1 MACEKE
7 KFKYAKYPDSFKT
20 CLQQMA
26 GLFHILVVSALTFV
40 QVSEGYMT
48 WETVEVGVSTSLF
61 EVMEINHSLGE
72 DEHHKGGVEHDP
84 QSNCHGGRP
93 RNERYP

>member
-7 KFKYAKYPDSFKT
+7 KIKYAKYSDSFKT
-20 CLQQMA
+20 YLQQMA

-48 WETVEVGVSTSLF
+48 WETVEVGVF
-61 EVMEINHSLGE
+61 
-72 DEHHKGGVEHDP
+72 
-84 QSNCHGGRP
+84 CW
-93 RNERYP
+93 Y